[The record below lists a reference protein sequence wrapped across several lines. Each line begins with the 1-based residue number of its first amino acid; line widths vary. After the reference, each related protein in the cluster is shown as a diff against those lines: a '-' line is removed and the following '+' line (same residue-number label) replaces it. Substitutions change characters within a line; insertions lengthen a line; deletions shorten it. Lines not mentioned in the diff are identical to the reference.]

1 MIEEYSFGRIKILGK
16 VYSSDVIVGKDGVIN
31 QRWWRKEGHRVQVE
45 DISDILKEKPEI
57 VVFGTGANGRVS
69 VDEKV
74 IDELK
79 KIGCE
84 VIAVKSD
91 EAVKKFNELLKSGKK
106 VVLAIHLTC

>member
-31 QRWWRKEGHRVQVE
+31 QRWWRREGHRVKVD
-45 DISDILKEKPEI
+45 DIADILKEKPET
-57 VVFGTGANGRVS
+57 VVFGTGANGRVL

-74 IDELK
+74 VDELK

-91 EAVKKFNELLKSGKK
+91 EAVKKFNDLLKSGKK